1 MVLGMHRSGTSALT
15 GSLNLCGFEV
25 GQHLLA
31 PGTDNPK
38 GFWENARV
46 VDFHDKVLNTIGRT
60 WYDPRPMPK
69 GWQHRDEVMALLPEL
84 KSILRSEFS
93 GKNRWAVKDPRLCRL
108 LPVWW
113 SVLDEIGVQTKCLL
127 IVRRPF
133 EVAESL
139 YVRNRWPHALSRLLW
154 LEHVVEAVRS
164 SAGRDRTVV
173 TYEGL
178 IGEPGKQLA
187 DALKRLSVTGM
198 DLSQKAIGDIEAFIS
213 ASDRHHAGKVSGAGW
228 DQAEKLYALLSAPFV
243 DWARVD
249 ELIEEYRVRREAYVD
264 LVDGCA
270 ALAEFERERLRASE
284 REHASRAGVMESELR
299 EANEKYAS
307 LVGEHEAATAWA
319 KSLDAELEKARET
332 HGRDV
337 KYQEELAT
345 WAKGL
350 DVEIAE
356 LRRRHKELGEVN
368 EKYASLAAQHEEATR
383 RAKGRDAELA
393 ELREQLAQEVKRH
406 AETAQKAKQELAAGT
421 EVRLRLEERQG
432 ALEEMVVKLK
442 ESVDSLRKELASE
455 RRRNASL
462 CDTARAAEQAATAR
476 EKELVRAIEAIGK
489 KLELRSRELDESW
502 GHFDRVSGELKI
514 QNGRVLSLLA
524 AQKSA
529 KNQLDSV
536 YRQQESL
543 RGLLRERDRYEAELR
558 RLVSDIRG
566 SSVWRWSTP
575 VRKLVAALRKSG
587 VESPLPALPRMI
599 DTADHAYSIED
610 VAFSVVDRP
619 EVSIVIPTYGNL
631 GYTLACLRSVQ
642 IAGADVSFEV
652 MVLED
657 CSGDEEMQA
666 LADIPGLR
674 YHVNPANLGFIRSCN
689 QAIELARG
697 DYLVFLNNDT
707 EVGAGWL
714 DALLDVF
721 RTKKDAGIA
730 GSKLVYPD
738 GRMQEAGG
746 ILWRDGSA
754 WNYGR
759 LGDPAAGEFNYV
771 RQVDYCSGASLMVP
785 RELFTRV
792 NGFDEHYVPAYC
804 EDSDLAFRLRELG
817 LQTYYTPFSVVV
829 HHEGIS
835 HGTDMGS
842 GIKSYQVV
850 NQGKFLE
857 RWKEQLANHFPNGE
871 RVHRARE
878 RGWGRPIVLV
888 IDHYVPQPDKDA
900 GSRTM
905 IAFLQSLVDSGCIV
919 KFWPDN
925 LHFDPEYT
933 PTLQKMGIEVFYGP
947 RWLTGVQEMIQGIE
961 GGIDAVILSRPDV
974 AEKHLP
980 DLEGPSRPRVVY
992 YGHDLHFRRLEQKA
1006 GIAGDDAIRVAAAA
1020 MEARERAIWSRVDVV
1035 LYPSQDEVDDV
1046 LSSAPG
1052 VDARC
1057 VTPYAFER
1065 KPGEAAVAGRKDILF
1080 VAGFAHPP
1088 NVHAAEWLVKDI
1100 MPRVWELEPGLQLA
1114 LVGSNPTAA
1123 VRDLAGDKVEVT
1135 GYVTD
1140 DELEQRYAQARV
1152 AVVPLRFGAGVK
1164 NKVVEALWHG
1174 LPLVTT
1180 PVGAQGLPGLDEVV
1194 FVEADAEAIAR
1205 RIVELARN
1213 DGLWSDRSS
1222 AGRTFIDQQFSKEA
1236 MAATLM
1242 GALGGKNRVLQ

>member
-1 MVLGMHRSGTSALT
+1 MPLTDSRPKSSKAAKPTALMVLGMHRSGTSALT
-15 GSLNLCGFEV
+15 GSLNLCGFEL

-113 SVLDEIGVQTKCLL
+113 SVLGEIGVQTKCLL

-154 LEHVVEAVRS
+154 LEHVVEAARS

-178 IGEPGKQLA
+178 IGGPGKQLA
-187 DALKRLSVTGM
+187 DALKRLSITGT
-198 DLSQKAIGDIEAFIS
+198 DLSQKAIEDVEAFIS

-249 ELIEEYRVRREAYVD
+249 ELIEEYRGRREAYAD

-270 ALAEFERERLRASE
+270 ALAEFERDRLKKSE
-284 REHASRAGVMESELR
+284 WENSTRSKAMESELR
-299 EANEKYAS
+299 EVNAKYAS
-307 LVGEHEAATAWA
+307 LVGEHEVATKWA
-319 KSLDAELEKARET
+319 LSLDVDFAKTRELYAQN
-332 HGRDV
+332 V
-337 KYQEELAT
+337 KHHEEAVS

-350 DVEIAE
+350 EADLAQLREHHAQEIARNAGAIGRVE
-356 LRRRHKELGEVN
+356 SELGALRVN
-368 EKYASLAAQHEEATR
+368 YAREREENAGLRTR
-383 RAKGRDAELA
+383 
-393 ELREQLAQEVKRH
+393 LRNVEEQLV
-406 AETAQKAKQELAAGT
+406 AERE
-421 EVRLRLEERQG
+421 
-432 ALEEMVVKLK
+432 
-442 ESVDSLRKELASE
+442 
-455 RRRNASL
+455 RNASL
-462 CDTARAAEQAATAR
+462 RDVLRAAEESAKVR
-476 EKELVRAIEAIGK
+476 EEELSRTIEDIGD
-489 KLELRSRELDESW
+489 KLEARSGELIDAW
-502 GHFDRVSGELKI
+502 AHFDRVSVELATK
-514 QNGRVLSLLA
+514 NSSVLSLLA
-524 AQKSA
+524 AQEST
-529 KNQLDSV
+529 KNQLKSV
-536 YRQQESL
+536 YRQVELL
-543 RGLLRERDRYEAELR
+543 RGLLRERDQYEAALR
-558 RLVSDIRG
+558 HLISGMRG
-566 SSVWRWSTP
+566 SRVWRWSAP
-575 VRKLVAALRKSG
+575 ARKLIASLRKSSE
-587 VESPLPALPRMI
+587 ESPLPILPRKI
-599 DTADHAYSIED
+599 DSTNRAYSIED
-610 VAFSVVDRP
+610 VAFSLVDRP
-619 EVSIVIPTYGNL
+619 EVSIVIPTYGNF

-642 IAGADVSFEV
+642 LAGAAVPFEV
-652 MVLED
+652 LVLED
-657 CSGDEEMQA
+657 CSGDEEMEA
-666 LADIPGLR
+666 LADVPGLR
-674 YHVNPANLGFIRSCN
+674 YHVNPTNLGFIRSCN
-689 QAIELARG
+689 QAIKLARG
-697 DYLVFLNNDT
+697 NYLVFLNNDT
-707 EVGAGWL
+707 EVQAGWL

-721 RTKKDAGIA
+721 RTKQDVGLV

-746 ILWRDGSA
+746 IVWRDGSA

-771 RQVDYCSGASLMVP
+771 RRVDYCSGASLMVP
-785 RELFTRV
+785 RELFARV
-792 NGFDEHYVPAYC
+792 DGFDEEYVPAYC

-817 LQTYYTPFSVVV
+817 LQTYYTPFSVVI

-835 HGTDMGS
+835 HGTDTGS
-842 GIKSYQVV
+842 GVKSYQIA
-850 NQGKFLE
+850 NQAKFLS
-857 RWKEQLANHFPNGE
+857 RWKEQLASHFPNGKCVE
-871 RVHRARE
+871 RASE
-878 RGWGRPIVLV
+878 RGWERPIVLV

-905 IAFLQSLVDSGCIV
+905 IAFLQSLIDSDCIV

-933 PTLQKMGIEVFYGP
+933 PILQKMGIEVFCGP

-1065 KPGEAAVAGRKDILF
+1065 KLGEAAVAGRKDILF

-1222 AGRTFIDQQFSKEA
+1222 AGRAFIDQKFSKEA